1 MRVIIELE
9 VQEEPTVND
18 VLNYIK
24 NIGRELCFEVR
35 DANETRIYYGDQLDT
50 VLPNDA

>member
-24 NIGRELCFEVR
+24 NIGRELSFEVH

-50 VLPNDA
+50 VFPNDA